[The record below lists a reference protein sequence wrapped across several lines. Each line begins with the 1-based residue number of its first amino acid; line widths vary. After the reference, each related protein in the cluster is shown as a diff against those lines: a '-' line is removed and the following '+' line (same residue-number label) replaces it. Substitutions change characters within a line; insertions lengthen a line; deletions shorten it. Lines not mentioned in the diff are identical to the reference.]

1 MEGVWNFT
9 RMDEV
14 VVPFLEAALLP
25 DSSAKVILDIE
36 TSPQWMWEDAGA
48 CVPLGGPRDSS
59 CDAVPPDGGGSNRTC
74 ADSAGTALP
83 PGDRTRCPHWG
94 DTRVPRDRS
103 WKEMSAYFA
112 RVALWY
118 TRGGFTDERGVQRK
132 GTSVYEVRNIF

>member
-25 DSSAKVILDIE
+25 NTSTKIILDIE

-48 CVPLGGPRDSS
+48 CVPLPHGPRDPS
-59 CDAVPPDGGGSNRTC
+59 CPGGGGNRTC
-74 ADSAGTALP
+74 ADATGAALP
-83 PGDRTRCPHWG
+83 PGDRMRCPHWG
-94 DTRVPRDRS
+94 DTRVPRDPS
-103 WKEMSAYFA
+103 WREMAAYFA

-118 TRGGFTDERGVQRK
+118 TRGGFTDERGVQHK
-132 GTSVYEVRNIF
+132 GSSKYMSAVHDHLSP